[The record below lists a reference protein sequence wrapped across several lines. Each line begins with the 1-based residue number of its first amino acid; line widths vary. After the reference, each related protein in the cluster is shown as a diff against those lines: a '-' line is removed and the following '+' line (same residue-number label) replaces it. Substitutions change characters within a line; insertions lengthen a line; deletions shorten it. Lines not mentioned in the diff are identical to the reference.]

1 MVASDEVLAQAAGS
15 LSGCCHKSSTSTGHQ
30 GENEMPGFC
39 RNCGSPLADGQAFC
53 VKCGTRVGEVSLPSA
68 GVPAP
73 AAAVP
78 PPSPPVY
85 AAPAQSSAPVAPTK
99 TSPLVKILVAVVLVF
114 VAFGAIA
121 VAAMMY
127 IGHRIHQKAEEFGLN
142 RSPEEIR
149 ESQAA
154 LSRIDGCALLS
165 KADVTQAVKM
175 DVVRA
180 ESTNGNPGCTYS
192 VSGDAADLTAKHIS
206 ALHKNQLNKS
216 QQENVENFGKTIF
229 HGANS
234 ESNGNVAEHPGEAP
248 VFSFSI
254 DNNAPQLQ
262 MRLYKATLG
271 RLGPSV
277 APDIPN
283 LGDEAFDGAGA
294 MLFVRKGDNVV
305 RIMYM
310 TCPCGLDDVLPL
322 ARKIVDGL

>member
-1 MVASDEVLAQAAGS
+1 MA
-15 LSGCCHKSSTSTGHQ
+15 
-30 GENEMPGFC
+30 GFC

-53 VKCGTRVGEVSLPSA
+53 VKCGTRIGDVSQPS
-68 GVPAP
+68 
-73 AAAVP
+73 AAVP
-78 PPSPPVY
+78 PSASTVPPPPAPTAY
-85 AAPAQSSAPVAPTK
+85 AAPMQTQAPVAPSK
-99 TSPLVKILVAVVLVF
+99 TSPLVKILIAVVLIF
-114 VAFGAIA
+114 VAFGVMG

-127 IGHRIHQKAEEFGLN
+127 IGHRIHQKAQEFGLN
-142 RSPEEIR
+142 RSPEEMR

-154 LSRIDGCALLS
+154 LRSIDGCALLS

-180 ESTNGNPGCTYS
+180 EPTDGNPGCTYS
-192 VSGDAADLTAKHIS
+192 VSGDAADMTAKHIS
-206 ALHKNQLNKS
+206 ALRKNDLNKS
-216 QQENVENFGKTIF
+216 QQESVENFGKTIF
-229 HGANS
+229 HGAGS
-234 ESNGNVAEHPGEAP
+234 ESNSNVAEHPGEAP

-262 MRLYKATLG
+262 MRLYRATLG
-271 RLGPSV
+271 RVGPSV

-294 MLFVRKGDNVV
+294 MLFVRKGDKVV